1 MDSVRG
7 MCPTEEFDF
16 SLRFRFFRLVVRHR
30 IDVVV
35 KNVRRRR
42 VLENGRVRGVGI
54 SRSPYRSEDSVCQR
68 LASTTGW
75 WEDGYGAIGLDDSTQ
90 KIARMSSYFFRDTD
104 PSSFG
109 CVRIVI
115 FPRGMYRA

>member
-1 MDSVRG
+1 

-42 VLENGRVRGVGI
+42 VLE
-54 SRSPYRSEDSVCQR
+54 
-68 LASTTGW
+68 TGGKGG
-75 WEDGYGAIGLDDSTQ
+75 GY
-90 KIARMSSYFFRDTD
+90 
-104 PSSFG
+104 
-109 CVRIVI
+109 
-115 FPRGMYRA
+115 FPVAV